1 LWEGEKS
8 EILDDM
14 TRRVQ
19 SILEA
24 TSRELEESLFDV
36 ESKSLKPLID
46 IKLTNAEVTITFDLP
61 FAAKEKISL
70 TSTEDSVSVEAK
82 MRKPITMQ
90 MGGHLQKRVE
100 FEKYTNKIR
109 LPVKVDPRRARAKFR
124 NGHLV
129 VRFPIARRGN
139 IVKVR

>member
-1 LWEGEKS
+1 MEFFNPHQGLIRLLPS
-8 EILDDM
+8 
-14 TRRVQ
+14 
-19 SILEA
+19 A
-24 TSRELEESLFDV
+24 ELQIPCHQDPCLQFSWR
-36 ESKSLKPLID
+36 
-46 IKLTNAEVTITFDLP
+46 AFDLP